1 MPKKQ
6 PLNLLFIGNSHTYY
20 NDMPLLVQRR
30 ATDLGHDCHVT
41 MLAHPGWYLEQ
52 HANDPEA
59 RFNILYGG
67 YDYVILQEHAH
78 PFGPEEDFTR
88 AARTL
93 SAWIR
98 EAGAVPIIYETWAK
112 KDEPHVQAHMNEV
125 HRRVAS
131 EIDALLAP
139 VGEDW
144 WGYMRSWPNLELYD
158 ADGAHASRAGSDFAA
173 KMIWEE
179 IRNDMHRK
187 EFAKNLNNAKD

>member
-1 MPKKQ
+1 MSKKQ

-20 NDMPLLVQRR
+20 NDMPLLVKRR
-30 ATDLGHDCHVT
+30 ATDLGYPCRVT

-52 HANDPEA
+52 HASDPEA

-88 AARTL
+88 TARTL
-93 SAWIR
+93 NSWIR

-112 KDEPHVQAHMNEV
+112 KDEQHVQSTMNKV
-125 HRRVAS
+125 HKRVAKA
-131 EIDALLAP
+131 IDAILAP

-144 WGYMRSWPNLELYD
+144 WSYMKSWPDLEMYD
-158 ADGAHASRAGSDFAA
+158 EDGAHASRAGSDFAA
-173 KMIWEE
+173 KMIWVE
-179 IRNDMHRK
+179 IRNDMHRRSVTK
-187 EFAKNLNNAKD
+187 